1 MVQSIPL
8 FSLSTEWRAGGP
20 HWHCKWSRR
29 PTLTVAV
36 HCAYFV
42 SPALA
47 LQVEPKAHTQSGEV
61 STVCGMG
68 DGLCWVDPWG
78 CASVREEE
86 MGGVVRPVWCFRPWR
101 EARGLEVVAEEVGPR
116 ARCRGTRG
124 RAGGVRAGPAAA

>member
-61 STVCGMG
+61 STVCGME
-68 DGLCWVDPWG
+68 
-78 CASVREEE
+78 ANS
-86 MGGVVRPVWCFRPWR
+86 WR
-101 EARGLEVVAEEVGPR
+101 EVSSPANLHPPILCSLAHL
-116 ARCRGTRG
+116 CG
-124 RAGGVRAGPAAA
+124 R

>member
-61 STVCGMG
+61 STVCGMDEHVSWPG
-68 DGLCWVDPWG
+68 RRTYAMVPIVHHCCLKGWVTLK
-78 CASVREEE
+78 
-86 MGGVVRPVWCFRPWR
+86 WR
-101 EARGLEVVAEEVGPR
+101 QEAGMP
-116 ARCRGTRG
+116 
-124 RAGGVRAGPAAA
+124 PATAAP

>member
-61 STVCGMG
+61 STVCGMARLRRHCG
-68 DGLCWVDPWG
+68 D
-78 CASVREEE
+78 RRR
-86 MGGVVRPVWCFRPWR
+86 VVF
-101 EARGLEVVAEEVGPR
+101 EG
-116 ARCRGTRG
+116 
-124 RAGGVRAGPAAA
+124 

>member
-61 STVCGMG
+61 STVCGM
-68 DGLCWVDPWG
+68 DIN
-78 CASVREEE
+78 
-86 MGGVVRPVWCFRPWR
+86 
-101 EARGLEVVAEEVGPR
+101 
-116 ARCRGTRG
+116 T
-124 RAGGVRAGPAAA
+124 PAAQRSCCHLLGLAPTTTSLKTPNGAGLR

>member
-61 STVCGMG
+61 STVRVVWVGTVLAHFG
-68 DGLCWVDPWG
+68 PTPLERRCWHVPTA
-78 CASVREEE
+78 CS
-86 MGGVVRPVWCFRPWR
+86 GGV
-101 EARGLEVVAEEVGPR
+101 
-116 ARCRGTRG
+116 GTRCSNS
-124 RAGGVRAGPAAA
+124 RFKRC

>member
-20 HWHCKWSRR
+20 HWHFKWSRR

-47 LQVEPKAHTQSGEV
+47 LQVEPKRPTPRV
-61 STVCGMG
+61 VKCP
-68 DGLCWVDPWG
+68 LCVVWV
-78 CASVREEE
+78 
-86 MGGVVRPVWCFRPWR
+86 
-101 EARGLEVVAEEVGPR
+101 RGALYLHNLIETNKRTHLHVKI
-116 ARCRGTRG
+116 C
-124 RAGGVRAGPAAA
+124 